1 MRENFSDKLLYL
13 ERNKDMIEA
22 KIDYKAI
29 GRRIRAARK
38 LLNLTQERLANEV
51 DLAPNHVS
59 NIETGNT
66 KLSLPSILKIAVA
79 LHTDVNSLLYD
90 NIPKVEES
98 YDADAKLILSD
109 CTEKERTVLLELL
122 ASSKAILRKNK
133 I

>member
-1 MRENFSDKLLYL
+1 
-13 ERNKDMIEA
+13 MIEA

-122 ASSKAILRKNK
+122 ASSKAVLRKNK